1 MENAYTEN
9 QSSQPDTHPTD
20 ELPEPQ
26 YTRHEVGFVELG
38 SDAGI
43 LVETRPEGAFLQLY
57 LSDDR
62 ALVYSEPG
70 EVPTGGLDEYL
81 EKVGWLSEEEL
92 RSLWAERGFEL
103 LGSGGRCPA
112 NHVLPP
118 RSELLRI
125 SRGSS

>member
-1 MENAYTEN
+1 MLIPRTRLRN
-9 QSSQPDTHPTD
+9 QTHTQPMSLLNVKIQTAKWD
-20 ELPEPQ
+20 LWKW
-26 YTRHEVGFVELG
+26 V
-38 SDAGI
+38 A
-43 LVETRPEGAFLQLY
+43 LVRGYLLERRPEGVFLQIRLPA
-57 LSDDR
+57 DR
-62 ALVYSEPG
+62 VLVYSEPG

-103 LGSGGRCPA
+103 LGSGDRCPA